1 LFNFGVTKTILF
13 NPKTNHMNIIK
24 NAKKLKQ
31 DLKNITGGISGKPD
45 LSLCGCS
52 CSGAVTGP
60 NYCSIYCLPQVYTC
74 GQV

>member
-1 LFNFGVTKTILF
+1 
-13 NPKTNHMNIIK
+13 MNIIK
-24 NAKKLKQ
+24 NAKKLKKET
-31 DLKNITGGISGKPD
+31 LKNITGGISDWGSVEIGNPD

-60 NYCSIYCLPQVYTC
+60 WYCSQHIGCLQVYTC